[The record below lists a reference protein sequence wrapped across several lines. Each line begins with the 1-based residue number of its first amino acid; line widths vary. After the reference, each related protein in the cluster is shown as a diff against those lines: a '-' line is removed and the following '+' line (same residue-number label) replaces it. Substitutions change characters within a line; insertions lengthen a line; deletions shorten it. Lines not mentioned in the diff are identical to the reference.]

1 MSIKFTRIK
10 TKLDFLDTLGF
21 GNKHLGKT
29 ISYIIEFDPE
39 YLEWCCKKENLVY
52 LTPKCMDLLED
63 RLHLLKQIK
72 QKKEEEK
79 LAKLLAPP
87 KSKNKGL
94 WYAHSD
100 QDDWFDD
107 VPF

>member
-1 MSIKFTRIK
+1 MAIAFNRIK
-10 TKLDFLDTLGF
+10 TQLDFLDTLGF
-21 GNKHLGKT
+21 GNKYLGKT

-52 LTPKCMDLLED
+52 LTPKCMGVLEE

-79 LAKLLAPP
+79 LRKTLAPP
-87 KSKNKGL
+87 KSKFKD
-94 WYAHSD
+94 WMVHAD
-100 QDDWFDD
+100 QDDWWDD